1 MNIIF
6 FGTPIFAKIIL
17 EKLYEK
23 ENIIAIFTQPD
34 KPKGRGKK
42 IEFSPVK
49 KFALEKNIKLF
60 QPENLKS
67 KDIEDII
74 LELKPDIFVV
84 ASYGKI
90 IPENLLNIPPYGG
103 INVHA
108 SLLPKY
114 RGASPIERA
123 LWNCEEETGVC
134 IMQME
139 KGLDTGPIWSERKIK
154 IDPDD
159 NRETLTL
166 KLANLGSELLIE
178 TLPIIKEG
186 KIKPIPQ
193 DDTLA
198 IYAPKISPSEEKID
212 WNTPV
217 KRIWCQIRALSPEP
231 GAYSY
236 FRGNIL
242 KILKAYYSYEKI
254 EDFPTGSIIFID
266 KKKGFAVKG
275 IDGILWIL
283 EVKPENKKKMSAI
296 DFINGYRL
304 NIGEKLE

>member
-17 EKLYEK
+17 ERLYK
-23 ENIIAIFTQPD
+23 EENVIAVFTQPD

-42 IEFSPVK
+42 VEFSPVK
-49 KFALEKNIKLF
+49 HFALEKKIIFF
-60 QPENLKS
+60 QPENLKNR
-67 KDIEDII
+67 EVENTI
-74 LELKPDIFVV
+74 LELKPDIFIV

-90 IPENLLNIPPYGG
+90 IPENLLKIPPYGG

-114 RGASPIERA
+114 RGAAPIERA

-139 KGLDTGPIWSERKIK
+139 RGLDTGPIWSEKKIR
-154 IDPDD
+154 IDPED

-166 KLANLGSELLIE
+166 KLANLGSGLLLE

-193 DDTLA
+193 DEALA
-198 IYAPKISPSEEKID
+198 TYASKIFPSEEKID
-212 WNTPV
+212 WSNPI
-217 KRIWCQIRALSPEP
+217 KGIWCQIRALSPEP
-231 GAYSY
+231 GAYTY
-236 FRGNIL
+236 FRESIL
-242 KILKAYYSYEKI
+242 KILKAYPYYERI
-254 EDFPTGSIIFID
+254 EDFPIGSIIFID
-266 KKKGFAVKG
+266 KKKGFAIKG

-283 EVKPENKKKMSAI
+283 EVKPENKKKILAK
-296 DFINGYRL
+296 DFLNGYRL
-304 NIGEKLE
+304 KIGEILK

>member
-6 FGTPIFAKIIL
+6 FGTPIFARIIL
-17 EKLYEK
+17 ERLFEK

-34 KPKGRGKK
+34 KPRGRGKK
-42 IEFSPVK
+42 IEYSPVK
-49 KFALEKNIKLF
+49 EFALEKGIKLF
-60 QPENLKS
+60 QPDNLKS
-67 KDIEDII
+67 KEVEEII
-74 LELKPDIFVV
+74 LELKPDILVV

-90 IPENLLNIPPYGG
+90 IPEKLLKIPPYGG

-139 KGLDTGPIWSERKIK
+139 KGLDTGPVWSKKKIK
-154 IDPDD
+154 IEPED

-166 KLANLGSELLIE
+166 KLANLGSELLLE
-178 TLPIIKEG
+178 TLPMIKEG

-193 DDTLA
+193 DDSHAT
-198 IYAPKISPSEEKID
+198 YASKISPSEEKID
-212 WNTPV
+212 WNNSV
-217 KRIWCQIRALSPEP
+217 KRIWSQIRALSPEP
-231 GAYSY
+231 GAYTY

-242 KILKAYYSYEKI
+242 KILKAYYSEEKI
-254 EDFPTGSIIFID
+254 EDFPLGSIILID
-266 KKKGFAVKG
+266 KKKGFAVRG

-283 EVKPENKKKMSAI
+283 EVKPENKKRISAI

>member
-6 FGTPIFAKIIL
+6 FGTPIFARIIL

-23 ENIIAIFTQPD
+23 ENILAVFTQPD

-49 KFALEKNIKLF
+49 KFALERNIKLF
-60 QPENLKS
+60 QPETLKD
-67 KDIEDII
+67 KEIEDII
-74 LELKPDIFVV
+74 SELKPDIFVV

-90 IPENLLNIPPYGG
+90 IPENLLNIPPHGG

-114 RGASPIERA
+114 RGAAPIERA

-154 IDPDD
+154 IDPED

-166 KLANLGSELLIE
+166 KLANLGSELLLE
-178 TLPIIKEG
+178 TLPIIKERRITP
-186 KIKPIPQ
+186 KPQ
-193 DDTLA
+193 DNSLA
-198 IYAPKISPSEEKID
+198 TYAHKISSSEEKID
-212 WNTPV
+212 WNNPV

-231 GAYSY
+231 GAYTY
-236 FRGNIL
+236 FRGNLL
-242 KILKAYYSYEKI
+242 KILRAHYSNEKI
-254 EDFPTGSIIFID
+254 EEFPIGSIIFID

-275 IDGILWIL
+275 IDGILWVL
-283 EVKPENKKKMSAI
+283 EVKPENKKKMSAV